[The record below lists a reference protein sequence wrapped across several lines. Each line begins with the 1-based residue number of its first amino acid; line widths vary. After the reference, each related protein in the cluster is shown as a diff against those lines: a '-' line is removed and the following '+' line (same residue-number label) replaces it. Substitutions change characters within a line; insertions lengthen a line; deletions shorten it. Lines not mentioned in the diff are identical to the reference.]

1 MILVATSQVTL
12 AYYTHPFSNSFESV
26 LLSLCLFLFVK
37 HTENPSNKN
46 SYFLGA
52 LFSLGVF
59 TRITFPLYTSPIGVL
74 FLVDSFKRREVSY
87 VISLAMG
94 IITFAMFCITADSV
108 YYGFLSVTL
117 KDQDFENANH
127 FISTLLNP
135 LSVIDIRAKGSLIV
149 TPINNLL
156 YNTNMNNLQQHGIHP
171 RYTHL
176 TVNLPLLFGPLIVQT
191 FFESPSVFKRGTSG
205 PNTRFF
211 WLLISI
217 VLTSVVGL
225 SIVPHQEARFLCP
238 LLLPLVLIYTWKQP
252 RLSTS
257 FWITWVLFNV
267 ITTYVFGVVHQGGVV
282 PVMRF
287 LNYQT
292 SNIHGCYVLKNE
304 DLTCGLRGEGDNFG
318 GYNITTNLVFY
329 KTYMPP
335 QHLLVKP
342 SVESGH
348 RINMLDFSSR
358 HEDLVKELEQSS
370 GIVLRKIKPSEI
382 DFAKTDV
389 KNVYERT
396 LFVTPSFVDLPK
408 ISQHRYMLIA
418 TFSPHLSFDDMDKMI
433 SRAEETNSPERQM
446 NLNVFLLL
454 SDKDDTL

>member
-1 MILVATSQVTL
+1 
-12 AYYTHPFSNSFESV
+12 
-26 LLSLCLFLFVK
+26 
-37 HTENPSNKN
+37 
-46 SYFLGA
+46 
-52 LFSLGVF
+52 
-59 TRITFPLYTSPIGVL
+59 
-74 FLVDSFKRREVSY
+74 
-87 VISLAMG
+87 
-94 IITFAMFCITADSV
+94 MFCITADSV

-304 DLTCGLRGEGDNFG
+304 DLTCGLRGEGGRHFFLKKNYINQSIYIDNFG

-342 SVESGH
+342 SG
-348 RINMLDFSSR
+348 
-358 HEDLVKELEQSS
+358 
-370 GIVLRKIKPSEI
+370 
-382 DFAKTDV
+382 
-389 KNVYERT
+389 
-396 LFVTPSFVDLPK
+396 
-408 ISQHRYMLIA
+408 
-418 TFSPHLSFDDMDKMI
+418 KM
-433 SRAEETNSPERQM
+433 
-446 NLNVFLLL
+446 
-454 SDKDDTL
+454 